1 MGNPAGNARRGKQGS
16 EQFFRDSQ
24 HMISQ
29 AGIEVDIGGDH
40 CSPAL
45 HDDLL
50 DNILKQFV
58 EGEFIHAALFFRE
71 AAAQLAQQLRAGVA
85 HGIDRMAEAIDQA
98 AVVIIV
104 LIQDPF
110 DDRLE
115 LVLVRRVIR
124 IRDDLAHHAC
134 HRDIRPAMLGPFE
147 RADRSTEGGIEVCS
161 GGSHNDVCEGGVV
174 TAAVI
179 RVDQKDRVKQVR
191 LHVCERAVGTEHI
204 QDIFRHG
211 ILGTG
216 IMDDQG
222 APVKGMDLGIVGIA
236 AQGRELC
243 DQVDPLE
250 EILIDVCLIRIII
263 IVVERENS
271 GLELVHQVAGGLE
284 QQLIR
289 KEALG
294 QIIAERETGL
304 EILEFLSV
312 RQITEKKQET
322 GLLKPEIFLAV
333 LDQVADRIS
342 AEEQIAFTGND
353 MVILIHGITD
363 DIRDLGEPDP
373 DAGSVVVSQSLL
385 YIVFIKQIVRD
396 ICKI

>member
-1 MGNPAGNARRGKQGS
+1 M
-16 EQFFRDSQ
+16 
-24 HMISQ
+24 
-29 AGIEVDIGGDH
+29 
-40 CSPAL
+40 
-45 HDDLL
+45 
-50 DNILKQFV
+50 
-58 EGEFIHAALFFRE
+58 
-71 AAAQLAQQLRAGVA
+71 
-85 HGIDRMAEAIDQA
+85 
-98 AVVIIV
+98 
-104 LIQDPF
+104 
-110 DDRLE
+110 
-115 LVLVRRVIR
+115 
-124 IRDDLAHHAC
+124 
-134 HRDIRPAMLGPFE
+134 
-147 RADRSTEGGIEVCS
+147 
-161 GGSHNDVCEGGVV
+161 
-174 TAAVI
+174 I

-211 ILGTG
+211 ILGAG

-222 APVKGMDLGIVGIA
+222 APVEGMDLCIVGIA

-243 DQVDPLE
+243 DQIDPLE

-294 QIIAERETGL
+294 QIIAEREAGL
-304 EILEFLSV
+304 EIIEFLSV

>member
-1 MGNPAGNARRGKQGS
+1 
-16 EQFFRDSQ
+16 
-24 HMISQ
+24 
-29 AGIEVDIGGDH
+29 
-40 CSPAL
+40 
-45 HDDLL
+45 
-50 DNILKQFV
+50 
-58 EGEFIHAALFFRE
+58 
-71 AAAQLAQQLRAGVA
+71 
-85 HGIDRMAEAIDQA
+85 
-98 AVVIIV
+98 
-104 LIQDPF
+104 
-110 DDRLE
+110 
-115 LVLVRRVIR
+115 
-124 IRDDLAHHAC
+124 
-134 HRDIRPAMLGPFE
+134 
-147 RADRSTEGGIEVCS
+147 
-161 GGSHNDVCEGGVV
+161 
-174 TAAVI
+174 
-179 RVDQKDRVKQVR
+179 
-191 LHVCERAVGTEHI
+191 
-204 QDIFRHG
+204 
-211 ILGTG
+211 
-216 IMDDQG
+216 
-222 APVKGMDLGIVGIA
+222 MDLCIISIA
-236 AQGRELC
+236 AQGRELR
-243 DQVDPLE
+243 DQVDSLE

-353 MVILIHGITD
+353 IAFFIICITN
-363 DIRDLGEPDP
+363 DIRDPGQA
-373 DAGSVVVSQSLL
+373 DAHTGTVVVSQSLL